1 MVHMNIVGLTLDKSD
16 QTPILVLREKN
27 PSPGRDP
34 RILPVWVG
42 GIEAMSLS
50 GVLHRLQLPQ
60 PLPHEVLMTTIRA
73 LGGRVTGTAITR
85 LARGVFSARIDV
97 MQNNTTSH
105 ISCRA
110 SDAVLIALHCGLDIT
125 VDESVLQT
133 AQHDRVRPYATDLER
148 RPLDSAEELIRE
160 AGRKVLEQT
169 GQGPEFLER
178 DTGFPER
185 DETRT
190 RPAPEQDLILAGI
203 TGPPGD
209 ETELAELL
217 RQLEPA
223 SRRMM

>member
-1 MVHMNIVGLTLDKSD
+1 MKVVGLTLDRSD

-27 PSPGRDP
+27 PPAGTDA

-42 GIEAMSLS
+42 VIEAMSLS
-50 GVLHRLQLPQ
+50 MMLHRLQLPQ
-60 PLPHEVLMTTIRA
+60 PLPHEILVTTIGV
-73 LGGRVTGTAITR
+73 LGGHITGTGITH
-85 LARGVFSARIDV
+85 LARGIFSARIDV
-97 MQNNTTSH
+97 MRDNAITH
-105 ISCRA
+105 ITCRA
-110 SDAVLIALHCGLDIT
+110 SDAVLIALHCGLDIM
-125 VDESVLQT
+125 VDENVLRT
-133 AQHDRVRPYATDLER
+133 AQHDRVRAYATDLER

-160 AGRKVLEQT
+160 AGRKVLEET

-203 TGPPGD
+203 IGFPGD

-217 RQLEPA
+217 QQLEPA